1 MKKSAV
7 ILSLTLALLFSNNL
21 FAASATLEY
30 GGTDNVNSS
39 SAGQTFNSLT
49 VRENINANF
58 IGDVQYSQ
66 ILKDGVGLSYTRAE
80 TALTPTYQV
89 NQYFSVYNRI
99 AVGENYHPTYNWAYW
114 SSESGVRA
122 PIGSTGLTASLAWR
136 FRTAFNPANPDTTRT
151 WKTGIAYDL
160 TEKDTVGVR
169 YDRTTGDFNQKSY
182 VINYTRKF

>member
-66 ILKDGVGLSYTRAE
+66 TDKDGVGLMYTRAE
-80 TALTPTYQV
+80 MALTPTYQV

-114 SSESGVRA
+114 SSETGVRA

-136 FRTAFNPANPDTTRT
+136 FRSAFDPINLDTTRT
-151 WKTGIAYDL
+151 WKTGLAYNL
-160 TEKDTVGVR
+160 TKNDTVGVR